1 MTTASAA
8 STSKPYTSDNP
19 CSISAEKV
27 GQIRPKVPLLNILH
41 EAGASGETF
50 TLKEVM
56 YYLGQYIM
64 LKQLYDQQQQHIV
77 HCGNDALGK
86 VFGVQ
91 SFSVKDPSQL
101 YEMLSRNLIAA
112 SFQDAAQ
119 TRTLVKDTK
128 CLPMREDHPKCPASG
143 EREEETAAWNAPI
156 SATSHLKRKNSESDE
171 SLTDDHT
178 EYQAKIFKADNVT
191 DLWDAAGLPWW
202 FIKTLRTNY
211 GSRKSGSTDIHSN
224 QDIDTAI
231 VSDSTD
237 DLWFLNE
244 PAPDQ
249 INVEIKLDTVEL
261 KEKDDCEGQ
270 VEEGKNTDQKEGSWK
285 CSKCGGLIPLK
296 SRYCLQCWALRKG
309 WHLNCP
315 RFVPCISDPSIGFAE
330 AEHDEGIDV
339 PDCRRSI
346 SEPLPQTEV
355 VKCKEKGKHTQC
367 RASES
372 IERLLQPSTSR
383 ISLRG
388 NKEELESA
396 GEEAKMQYEG
406 SLHFQRNRL
415 GPCLLCGVR
424 PRSGN
429 IIHGKTGHLVA
440 CYACAKMLYKRKLPC
455 PVCVQPINTVIKTFV
470 G

>member
-1 MTTASAA
+1 MTTAS
-8 STSKPYTSDNP
+8 TSKSYTSSGNP

-27 GQIRPKVPLLNILH
+27 GQIRPKVPLLNILQ

-112 SFQDAAQ
+112 NFQDAAQ

-128 CLPMREDHPKCPASG
+128 CLPMREDLPKCPASG
-143 EREEETAAWNAPI
+143 ECEDVTAAWNNALT
-156 SATSHLKRKNSESDE
+156 ATSHLKRKNSESDE

-178 EYQAKIFKADNVT
+178 EYQAKKLKADDVS

-202 FIKTLRTNY
+202 FIKTLRSNY
-211 GSRKSGSTDIHSN
+211 GSKKSGSTDIHSN

-244 PAPDQ
+244 APTDQ
-249 INVEIKLDTVEL
+249 INTEIKLDTVEL
-261 KEKDDCEGQ
+261 KEKDVCEGL
-270 VEEGKNTDQKEGSWK
+270 VEEGDNTDQKEVK
-285 CSKCGGLIPLK
+285 NVLI
-296 SRYCLQCWALRKG
+296 S
-309 WHLNCP
+309 
-315 RFVPCISDPSIGFAE
+315 
-330 AEHDEGIDV
+330 
-339 PDCRRSI
+339 
-346 SEPLPQTEV
+346 
-355 VKCKEKGKHTQC
+355 
-367 RASES
+367 
-372 IERLLQPSTSR
+372 
-383 ISLRG
+383 
-388 NKEELESA
+388 
-396 GEEAKMQYEG
+396 
-406 SLHFQRNRL
+406 
-415 GPCLLCGVR
+415 
-424 PRSGN
+424 
-429 IIHGKTGHLVA
+429 
-440 CYACAKMLYKRKLPC
+440 
-455 PVCVQPINTVIKTFV
+455 
-470 G
+470 